1 MTYGM
6 QPFLPGWKLLL
17 PAGAVPTPGA
27 RQAFEAYEEKK
38 AFGAVELRA
47 WPCDTPRHFGPVGQE
62 GRAVGG
68 PVAVREE
75 VFQALGGLCRAL
87 PDEAA
92 MQDLSAR
99 LRAAGVKMGYC
110 PSAVVEC
117 PVPQDSLDAYCRK
130 MAGEYLLRMRWG
142 NAAQRRAGICAYCA
156 RRAISQGCAGRC

>member
-38 AFGAVELRA
+38 AFGAGELRA

-62 GRAVGG
+62 GRALGG

-117 PVPQDSLDAYCRK
+117 PVPR
-130 MAGEYLLRMRWG
+130 G
-142 NAAQRRAGICAYCA
+142 NTCCACGVAMPRSGARHGAGICAYCA

>member
-17 PAGAVPTPGA
+17 PAGAVPAPGA

-68 PVAVREE
+68 PR
-75 VFQALGGLCRAL
+75 G
-87 PDEAA
+87 
-92 MQDLSAR
+92 
-99 LRAAGVKMGYC
+99 
-110 PSAVVEC
+110 
-117 PVPQDSLDAYCRK
+117 
-130 MAGEYLLRMRWG
+130 
-142 NAAQRRAGICAYCA
+142 RAGGGF
-156 RRAISQGCAGRC
+156 SGAGRAVPRPAG